1 MANSRKSLKAEKAV
15 KVRRKKKQ
23 RRRRRAIVLVVEVIM
38 LLLLSGVAYAM
49 MKYDKF
55 QTVNIDKKDLQVN
68 EGIEEKEGYTTIGLF
83 GGDSRDG
90 QLEEGTHAD
99 TIIIASINNKTK
111 EIRLASVYRDTLLQ
125 QKDST
130 LNKANHAYFN
140 GGPGEAINMLNK
152 NLDLD
157 IQNYATVD
165 FKALVDTIDL
175 LGGLDIEIKPE
186 EVQYLNE
193 YLQETAD
200 VAGTEANFIEG
211 SGEQHLDGAQAVTY
225 ARIRSTAGGDY
236 TRTER
241 QRLVIEKIFEK
252 VIHTDLATINEIID
266 TVFEQVSTSFSLK
279 ELIGL
284 ASDVTKYKLGENTG
298 FPFDVDDTHTYQ
310 SAGSVVIALGLAENV
325 KQLHEFLYPDEEAQ
339 EASDTVQQIS
349 DEISYMTGVVRPASL
364 DQNEEGQSG
373 ADGTQSGTEGTGN
386 GTGSGTAGSSG
397 NATGNSGNT
406 TTGTGTGSTGTYQ

>member
-1 MANSRKSLKAEKAV
+1 MAKNKKSLKAEKAI
-15 KVRRKKKQ
+15 KAKRKKKQ
-23 RRRRRAIVLVVEVIM
+23 RRRRRAVVLVVEVII

-49 MKYDKF
+49 MKFDKL
-55 QTVNIDKKDLQVN
+55 QAVNIDKKDLELN
-68 EGIEEKEGYTTIGLF
+68 EGVEEKEGYTTIALF

-99 TIIIASINNKTK
+99 TIIVASINNKTK
-111 EIRLASVYRDTLLQ
+111 EIRLASIYRDTLLQ
-125 QKDST
+125 QKNMGY
-130 LNKANHAYFN
+130 NKANHAYFA
-140 GGPGEAINMLNK
+140 GGPAESISMLNK

-157 IQNYATVD
+157 IQDYVTVD

-175 LGGLDIEIKPE
+175 LDGLDIDIKQE
-186 EVQYLNE
+186 EVQYMNE

-200 VAGTEANFIEG
+200 VAGTDAEFINEP
-211 SGEQHLDGAQAVTY
+211 GEQHLDGTQAVTY

-252 VIHTDLATINEIID
+252 VMHTDLSTINKIID

-298 FPFDVDDTHTYQ
+298 FPFDVEDGLTYQ
-310 SAGSVVIALGLAENV
+310 NAGSVVIALGLAENV

-339 EASDTVQQIS
+339 DVSETVRNIS
-349 DEISYMTGVVRPASL
+349 DEISYLTGVVRPASL
-364 DQNEEGQSG
+364 DQ
-373 ADGTQSGTEGTGN
+373 GN
-386 GTGSGTAGSSG
+386 GSGDGVDG
-397 NATGNSGNT
+397 D
-406 TTGTGTGSTGTYQ
+406 GSTGTGGNANGGYDSGTDGAGGMYGNTDGSGTYE

>member
-1 MANSRKSLKAEKAV
+1 MAKNKKSLKAEKAI
-15 KVRRKKKQ
+15 KAKRKKKQ
-23 RRRRRAIVLVVEVIM
+23 RRRRRAVVLVVEVIM

-49 MKYDKF
+49 MKFDKL
-55 QTVNIDKKDLQVN
+55 QAVNIDKKDLELN
-68 EGIEEKEGYTTIGLF
+68 EGVEEKEGYTTIALF

-99 TIIIASINNKTK
+99 TIIVASINNKTK
-111 EIRLASVYRDTLLQ
+111 EIRLASIYRDTLLQ
-125 QKDST
+125 QKNMGY
-130 LNKANHAYFN
+130 NKANHAYFA
-140 GGPGEAINMLNK
+140 GGPAESISMLNK

-157 IQNYATVD
+157 IQDYVTVD

-175 LGGLDIEIKPE
+175 LDGLDIDIKQE
-186 EVQYLNE
+186 EVQYMNE

-200 VAGTEANFIEG
+200 VAGTDAEFINEP
-211 SGEQHLDGAQAVTY
+211 GEQHLDGTQAVTY

-252 VIHTDLATINEIID
+252 VMHTDLSTINKIID

-298 FPFDVDDTHTYQ
+298 FPFDVEDGLTYQ
-310 SAGSVVIALGLAENV
+310 NAGSVVIALGLAENV

-339 EASDTVQQIS
+339 DVSETVQNIS
-349 DEISYMTGVVRPASL
+349 DEISYLTGVVRPASL
-364 DQNEEGQSG
+364 DRGK
-373 ADGTQSGTEGTGN
+373 
-386 GTGSGTAGSSG
+386 GSGDGD
-397 NATGNSGNT
+397 
-406 TTGTGTGSTGTYQ
+406 GSTGTGGNADGGYDSGTDGGDDFGTDGAGGTYGNTDGSGTYE